1 MELSVKFWDSPIKTY
16 SLMISKYACH
26 PVLPLSISIQ
36 MIYIYIHT
44 LVLSPGKKCPHAAYV
59 EPKWHLLLM
68 LCKPWL
74 DSLSMENQ
82 WLLCMYVTLHVVRV
96 NRCIYWRTLVWKVF
110 STSHGC
116 FDICGITVCVY
127 VCRQIWSGRTCIVEA
142 TTWGPLL
149 SCHEFFPTKPWK
161 FVMIRC

>member
-1 MELSVKFWDSPIKTY
+1 MPSSTP
-16 SLMISKYACH
+16 SLYIYTDD
-26 PVLPLSISIQ
+26 L
-36 MIYIYIHT
+36 YIYIHT
-44 LVLSPGKKCPHAAYV
+44 LVLSPGKKCPHAAYM
-59 EPKWHLLLM
+59 EPTWHLLLM

-96 NRCIYWRTLVWKVF
+96 NRCIYWCTLVWKVF

-127 VCRQIWSGRTCIVEA
+127 VCRQIWSGRTFIVEA
-142 TTWGPLL
+142 TTGAHCYPAMNSFRQNLGSLL
-149 SCHEFFPTKPWK
+149 WSDARKRPGG
-161 FVMIRC
+161 